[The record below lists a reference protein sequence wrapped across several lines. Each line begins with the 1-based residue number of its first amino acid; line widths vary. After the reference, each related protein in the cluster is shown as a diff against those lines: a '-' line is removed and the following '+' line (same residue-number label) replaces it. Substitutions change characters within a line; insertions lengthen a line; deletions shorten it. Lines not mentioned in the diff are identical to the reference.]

1 MSTWKTATPN
11 WATSTPS
18 FSRPERIEKDTMNY
32 FGIDVGCTSI
42 KHGQVSFNEQIE
54 TADFDMTLI
63 PQTMRTE
70 KYTDAILGLLKS
82 APKCQGVG
90 IGFPTVV
97 WEEGLLNLEIK
108 FNDIW
113 VKTNQLANELQLPC
127 FALNDADAAG
137 FAELYNPGAAE
148 LRRGV
153 TIVLTLGTGIGSAM
167 FLNGQLLPNTEMG
180 MMKMADGIDI
190 ELTAAPSVKRRDNL
204 TMEDWAGRLQAFISH
219 LEIIFSPDHIILGG
233 GISTDYEE
241 YRPFLS
247 TKRARLGPAYYRNQ
261 AGVVG
266 AAMYAAYCC
275 NQHTLF

>member
-1 MSTWKTATPN
+1 
-11 WATSTPS
+11 
-18 FSRPERIEKDTMNY
+18 MNY

-42 KHGQVSFNEQIE
+42 KHGQVCFNEQIE
-54 TADFDMTLI
+54 TENFDMMLI

-70 KYTDAILGLLKS
+70 KYTDAILSLLKS

-90 IGFPTVV
+90 IGFPSVV
-97 WEEGLLNLEIK
+97 WEDGILNLEIK

-113 VKTNQLANELQLPC
+113 IKASQLAGELNLPC

-148 LRRGV
+148 LRKGV
-153 TIVLTLGTGIGSAM
+153 TIVLTLGTGIGSAI
-167 FLNGQLLPNTEMG
+167 FLNGQLLPNTEFG
-180 MMKMADGIDI
+180 MLKLHDMDV
-190 ELTAAPSVKRRDNL
+190 ELSTAPSIKRRDNL
-204 TMEDWAGRLQAFISH
+204 TLEVWAGRLQEFISH
-219 LEIIFSPDHIILGG
+219 LEIVFSPDHIILGG

-247 TKRARLGPAYYRNQ
+247 TKRARLGPAYFRNQ

-275 NQHTLF
+275 NRRTLF